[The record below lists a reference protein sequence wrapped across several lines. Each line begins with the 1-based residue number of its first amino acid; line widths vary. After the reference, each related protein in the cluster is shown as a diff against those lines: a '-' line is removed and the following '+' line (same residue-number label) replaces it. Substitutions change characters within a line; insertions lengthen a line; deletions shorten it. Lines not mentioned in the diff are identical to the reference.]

1 LRAFRIRT
9 TKGLAIKIRN
19 FGVPD
24 IRRVVEIEE
33 NSSLDG
39 DAGLYLEVYE
49 EWQEGFLVAE
59 REKEGKE
66 KEEVIGFI
74 VLVLT
79 PEGKGRVFA
88 IAVDS
93 RYRGKGVGRAL
104 LKAGFS
110 VLRKRKIGFV
120 ELEVRVSNVVAQRL
134 YSSLGFLEVGFVPL
148 YYKDGESA
156 IFMRKVL

>member
-1 LRAFRIRT
+1 
-9 TKGLAIKIRN
+9 
-19 FGVPD
+19 
-24 IRRVVEIEE
+24 
-33 NSSLDG
+33 
-39 DAGLYLEVYE
+39 
-49 EWQEGFLVAE
+49 
-59 REKEGKE
+59 GKE

-79 PEGKGRVFA
+79 PEGEGRVFA